1 MDDLEHKHNRP
12 GLIWNLLSIIVLLVI
27 IVLVVL
33 IAIIVVNPYSS
44 LNPFPP
50 GQLPTLMSFPTG
62 TSTSLPL
69 PTPDSPS
76 ATVQTVETSTV
87 LPTWTPMPSITP
99 FQPGSSEQPSLT
111 PGGSGMAY
119 EATIDYVDS
128 TYYHPEA
135 GCNWV
140 GVAGQ
145 AVDINNAP
153 VLYLAIHIQG
163 TVSGKFIDYISATG
177 TAPNYGRAGFEF
189 YLGDKPFASGD
200 DLVIQLTD
208 QQNLPLTDP
217 IQLTTYN
224 DCAKNL
230 ILIRFK
236 QVH

>member
-1 MDDLEHKHNRP
+1 MDDLEQKHKRP

-27 IVLVVL
+27 IVLVIL
-33 IAIIVVNPYSS
+33 IAIIVVNPYSF

-50 GQLPTLMSFPTG
+50 GQLPTLMTFPTASN
-62 TSTSLPL
+62 TSQSLPTTDL
-69 PTPDSPS
+69 PNTI
-76 ATVQTVETSTV
+76 QTVESSTV
-87 LPTWTPMPSITP
+87 FPTWTPTPSITP
-99 FQPGSSEQPSLT
+99 TQPGLSEQPSIT

-119 EATIDYVDS
+119 VATIDYVDS
-128 TYYHPEA
+128 TFYHQDA

-145 AVDINNAP
+145 ALDINNAP

-163 TVSGKFIDYISATG
+163 TVGGKFIDYTSATG
-177 TAPNYGRAGFEF
+177 TAPGYGRAGFEF
-189 YLGDKPFASGD
+189 YLGDRPFASVN